1 MDCVVWTMNSRGSI
15 AIIKELMNKGVD
27 FHQIKVKKSGFNKE
41 HIRTLLKF
49 SLDGFDSLISKKTN
63 AWHHLKK
70 DFNELRTQEV
80 IDIISKQPEIMK
92 FPILFDGNGIY
103 QGNEIVEYIADV
115 SNIVSEQECN
125 VAQIKE
131 K

>member
-15 AIIKELMNKGVD
+15 AIIKELMNRGVD

-49 SLDGFDSLISKKTN
+49 SLDGFDSLISRKTN
-63 AWHHLKK
+63 AWHDLKK
-70 DFNELRTQEV
+70 DFDELRTQEV

-103 QGNEIVEYIADV
+103 QGNEIIEYIADV
-115 SNIVSEQECN
+115 TKIVSEQECN
-125 VAQIKE
+125 VTQIKE

>member
-1 MDCVVWTMNSRGSI
+1 
-15 AIIKELMNKGVD
+15 MNKGVD

-49 SLDGFDSLISKKTN
+49 SLDGFDSLISRKTN

-70 DFNELRTQEV
+70 DFDELRTQEV

-103 QGNEIVEYIADV
+103 QGNEIIEYITDV
-115 SNIVSEQECN
+115 TNIVSEQECN

>member
-15 AIIKELMNKGVD
+15 AIIKELMNRGVD

-41 HIRTLLKF
+41 HIRTLQKF
-49 SLDGFDSLISKKTN
+49 SLDGFDSLISRKTN

-70 DFNELRTQEV
+70 DFDELRTQEV

-103 QGNEIVEYIADV
+103 QGNEIIEYIADV

>member
-15 AIIKELMNKGVD
+15 AIIKELMNRGVD

-49 SLDGFDSLISKKTN
+49 SLDGFDSLISRKTN

-70 DFNELRTQEV
+70 DFDEFRTQEV

-103 QGNEIVEYIADV
+103 QGNEIIEYIADV

>member
-15 AIIKELMNKGVD
+15 AIIKELMTKGVD
-27 FHQIKVKKSGFNKE
+27 FHQIKVKKSGFTKE

-49 SLDGFDSLISKKTN
+49 SLDGFDSLISRKTN
-63 AWHHLKK
+63 AWHHLEK
-70 DFNELRTQEV
+70 DFDELRTQEV

-103 QGNEIVEYIADV
+103 QGNEIVEYIADI
-115 SNIVSEQECN
+115 SNIVNEQECN
-125 VAQIKE
+125 VTQIKE

>member
-15 AIIKELMNKGVD
+15 AIIKELMNRGVD

-49 SLDGFDSLISKKTN
+49 SLDGFDSLISRKTN

-70 DFNELRTQEV
+70 DFDELRTQEV

-103 QGNEIVEYIADV
+103 QGNEIIEYIADV